1 MSIMFILLWNIAMAE
16 ICVNKYTIKVLTM
29 FFIYICIFILNI
41 IEIFDENEV

>member
-1 MSIMFILLWNIAMAE
+1 MFILLWNIAMAE

-29 FFIYICIFILNI
+29 FFIYIFILNI